1 MPAIPKAY
9 HVMSMAYAVGQT
21 IEVYLEFDLPPAQG
35 VRLVV
40 ATFANERG
48 DVVELTDDP
57 VEGSWCFVQRPTQ
70 SALRGRA
77 AQPGFY
83 ELKRLRVEHLWGVTH
98 VDPPG
103 IGFEVKS
110 TPEVVAWSLR

>member
-1 MPAIPKAY
+1 MPC
-9 HVMSMAYAVGQT
+9 MAYGVGQN
-21 IEVYLEFDLPPAQG
+21 IEVCIEFDLPPAQG

-40 ATFANERG
+40 ATFENERG
-48 DVVELTDDP
+48 DVAELTDMP
-57 VEGSWCFVQRPTQ
+57 AEESWCFLQRPTQ
-70 SALRGRA
+70 TALRGRA

-83 ELKRLRVEHLWGVTH
+83 ELKRIRVSHLWGVTH
-98 VDPPG
+98 VDPPE